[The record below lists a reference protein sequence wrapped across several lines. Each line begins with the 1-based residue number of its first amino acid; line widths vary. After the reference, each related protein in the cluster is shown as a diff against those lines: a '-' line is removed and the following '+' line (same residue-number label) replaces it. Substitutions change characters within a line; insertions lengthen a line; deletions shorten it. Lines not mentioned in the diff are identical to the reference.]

1 MAIEWIKNRLVE
13 PSTWV
18 AVGVALV
25 GIGALSNIPT
35 IAIVGIV
42 ISGGGFF
49 LKEKGKK

>member
-25 GIGALSNIPT
+25 GIGALSNSNFK
-35 IAIVGIV
+35 V
-42 ISGGGFF
+42 
-49 LKEKGKK
+49 LLLYY